1 MTASDSSRLVPPE
14 LQAHDLVPGN
24 LAVGIRL
31 WAGATSFL
39 FLGPFF
45 AYLYLRSLNS
55 VGQWRSAGIDPPQA
69 LGAAT
74 MALAV
79 ASSVA
84 LVLAG
89 RAFGDAAHRRWLP
102 LGWVA
107 LVLGLGSVVLQV
119 AAYLRLGFGP
129 ADGGYAS
136 VYFAWT
142 GLTAV
147 FTLGTMVWLET
158 LLAYGQHSRHQFPG
172 SEDDPRS
179 PSTLT
184 RPRLA
189 ALAFYWAFLAAL
201 GVVMWIFLYLT

>member
-1 MTASDSSRLVPPE
+1 VSVSDSSRLVPPE
-14 LQAHDLVPGN
+14 LQDHDLVPGN
-24 LAVGIRL
+24 LTVGIRL
-31 WAGATSFL
+31 WAGATIFF

-45 AYLYLRSLNS
+45 AYLYLGSLNS
-55 VGQWRSAGIDPPQA
+55 VGQWRPADVGPPQA

-74 MALAV
+74 MVLAV

-89 RAFGDAAHRRWLP
+89 RAFGGAAQRRWLP
-102 LGWVA
+102 LGWLA
-107 LVLGLGSVVLQV
+107 LVLGLGSVALQV
-119 AAYLRLGFGP
+119 AGYLRLGFGP

-136 VYFAWT
+136 VYVAWT
-142 GLTAV
+142 GLTAL

-158 LLAYGQHSRHQFPG
+158 LLAYGQRSRDQFPG

-179 PSTLT
+179 PSNLI

-189 ALAFYWAFLAAL
+189 ALAFYWAFLATL
-201 GVVMWIFLYLT
+201 GVVMWILLYLA

>member
-1 MTASDSSRLVPPE
+1 VTASSSSRLVPPE
-14 LQAHDLVPGN
+14 LQAHDLVGGN

-31 WAGATSFL
+31 WAGATSFF

-55 VGQWRSAGIDPPQA
+55 VGQWRPAGIDPPQA

-89 RAFGDAAHRRWLP
+89 RAFGGAAHRRWLP

-107 LVLGLGSVVLQV
+107 LALGLGWSC
-119 AAYLRLGFGP
+119 
-129 ADGGYAS
+129 S
-136 VYFAWT
+136 
-142 GLTAV
+142 
-147 FTLGTMVWLET
+147 
-158 LLAYGQHSRHQFPG
+158 
-172 SEDDPRS
+172 RS
-179 PSTLT
+179 PPTCGSGSGRRMAAMRVSTSPG
-184 RPRLA
+184 R
-189 ALAFYWAFLAAL
+189 
-201 GVVMWIFLYLT
+201 G